1 MNEIFLEYK
10 KELKNCK
17 KDVIHWE
24 KLNFQ
29 HIRNSVHT
37 AEFFVLAKALNFY
50 INYSMS
56 YPGRKYVK

>member
-29 HIRNSVHT
+29 HIRNSVHNT
-37 AEFFVLAKALNFY
+37 GFFVLAKALNFY

-56 YPGRKYVK
+56 YPGIQYVK